1 MRTPKA
7 VTVVHPDSRIRI
19 ALRSMLEA
27 QGYVVAT
34 DFSCT
39 DLMSGRSDV
48 HPDLILVDRSLLNRE
63 GLEILSQL
71 TRRWSESEIIFL
83 PESLNSTNAAAAFAP
98 QLLRNVDRL
107 LKMRSTREIL
117 AV

>member
-1 MRTPKA
+1 MSA
-7 VTVVHPDSRIRI
+7 ERILIVDDDDDILLIVQTILTSAGYSTSLARNGREGVDM
-19 ALRSMLEA
+19 AL
-27 QGYVVAT
+27 
-34 DFSCT
+34 
-39 DLMSGRSDV
+39 DV
-48 HPDLILVDRSLLNRE
+48 HPDLILVDRSLLDRE

-71 TRRWSESEIIFL
+71 TRKWSESEIIFL
-83 PESLNSTNAAAAFAP
+83 PESLNSTGAAAAFAP